1 MIQGRGFLWSMWL
14 KEARASSMFLKEG
27 EASSFWCLYLLLLL
41 EEEME
46 LEWLLDSRDGR
57 IIPVIFIWHRWKW
70 DSIKKG
76 SEPRL
81 TAAAIIIIDLPPC
94 FSFSLWSRVFG
105 ENSLQ
110 QIWKIEER
118 LTRDG
123 WVSIEKETL
132 TRVDTPLK
140 RWRFEEEETAN
151 LPLIQ
156 SSPVQI
162 CFQILN
168 SIYFQI
174 WYFFS
179 VYKLFQ
185 MVRC

>member
-46 LEWLLDSRDGR
+46 LEWLLDRRDGR

-105 ENSLQ
+105 ENSFQ

-118 LTRDG
+118 LTRG
-123 WVSIEKETL
+123 WLGFHGK
-132 TRVDTPLK
+132 RDADTCRYPLK

>member
-1 MIQGRGFLWSMWL
+1 MA
-14 KEARASSMFLKEG
+14 ARQQ
-27 EASSFWCLYLLLLL
+27 
-41 EEEME
+41 
-46 LEWLLDSRDGR
+46 
-57 IIPVIFIWHRWKW
+57 RWKNHTRYFHLA
-70 DSIKKG
+70 SLKMGLNKKG

-123 WVSIEKETL
+123 WVSMEKETL

-151 LPLIQ
+151 LPLIH

-162 CFQILN
+162 CFQIFN
-168 SIYFQI
+168 SIHFQI
-174 WYFFS
+174 
-179 VYKLFQ
+179 
-185 MVRC
+185 